1 MSKLEGSKSGQQAA
15 YDAEDAGV
23 TDERAIKRLQ
33 DNYAATERNT
43 QARKDQKK
51 EDNAA
56 ASEAKKLANQQESV
70 NQNLKICASNQ
81 NSLLAQRRS

>member
-1 MSKLEGSKSGQQAA
+1 EAKARQQAA

-70 NQNLKICASNQ
+70 NQKLENLRQQSE
-81 NSLLAQRRS
+81 LAAGSTQ